1 MCARTSATLSL
12 SDTILS
18 SKFLTMPC
26 FAFYFLDPTAIH
38 QVSTTSGS
46 QTVDGESKMDQPVT
60 ILPVVDQI
68 HQNMSKMEEKFEGQ
82 MKRFIQ
88 NSEEKNQRME
98 DNVDNA
104 FRKALD
110 VQKSN
115 DHIQNQLALTQQQ
128 LLDVQKNNE
137 HLQSQ
142 MLTILDKLS
151 HTQQQLLDMQ
161 KSNEQLQ
168 EANTHLQDQLL
179 LTKQQLCDVQKNDDL
194 SQANLQNQLSLTQ
207 QQLLGVQSMMTCSR
221 LWVVSH
227 DQFTIGREIGRG
239 AWASVHET
247 TFRGAKVAAKRLHDR
262 ITSPDTIELFHREME
277 MALHCQHQ
285 NIVTFL
291 GVTLENHPVI
301 LMELMDI
308 SLRSAYERGNV
319 KYQQVLKIF
328 YDIASAL
335 HFLHTR
341 PDPVIHRD
349 VSSANVLLKACGNE
363 KWLAKLGDLG
373 TAKLQQ
379 YCTTPGPGA
388 LAYAAPEVADPK
400 RHSTKMDVYSFG
412 ILVVEVLTKT
422 LPFQNLNTL
431 TVQVQQQFPQ
441 YHQLVTNC
449 TNQQSSGRPTM
460 YDVIGQLNKISTTI
474 A

>member
-1 MCARTSATLSL
+1 M
-12 SDTILS
+12 
-18 SKFLTMPC
+18 
-26 FAFYFLDPTAIH
+26 
-38 QVSTTSGS
+38 
-46 QTVDGESKMDQPVT
+46 
-60 ILPVVDQI
+60 
-68 HQNMSKMEEKFEGQ
+68 
-82 MKRFIQ
+82 
-88 NSEEKNQRME
+88 
-98 DNVDNA
+98 
-104 FRKALD
+104 
-110 VQKSN
+110 
-115 DHIQNQLALTQQQ
+115 
-128 LLDVQKNNE
+128 QKNNERLQASNE

-142 MLTILDKLS
+142 MLAILNKLS

-161 KSNEQLQ
+161 K
-168 EANTHLQDQLL
+168 ANTHLQDQLSL
-179 LTKQQLCDVQKNDDL
+179 AKQQMMDAQKNNDL

-207 QQLLGVQSMMTCSR
+207 QQLLGVQSMVTSSR

-227 DQFTIGREIGRG
+227 NQFKIGREIGRG

-247 TFRGAKVAAKRLHDR
+247 TFRGAKVAAKRLHDE
-262 ITSPDTIELFHREME
+262 ITSPETIELFHQEMK

-308 SLRSAYERGNV
+308 SLRTAYIRGNV

-328 YDIASAL
+328 CDIASAL

-341 PDPVIHRD
+341 PDPLIHRD
-349 VSSANVLLKACGNE
+349 VSSANILLKDCGNE
-363 KWLAKLGDLG
+363 VWLAKLGDLG

-400 RHSTKMDVYSFG
+400 CHSTKMDVYSFG
-412 ILVVEVLTKT
+412 VLVVEVLTKT
-422 LPFQNLNTL
+422 LPFQNLSTL
-431 TVQVQQQFPQ
+431 KGQVQQQFPW

-449 TNQQSSGRPTM
+449 TNQQSSDRPTM
-460 YDVIGQLNKISTTI
+460 YDVIGQLNKIL
-474 A
+474 